1 MRAAWSVLLKW
12 GPALLMMSV
21 IFFLSSRTR
30 SSLPNFGSLDYVL
43 KKTGHM
49 LGYGLLALAYWRGLG
64 FGRRPAWYAWLL
76 AVAYACTD
84 GFHQSFVAGRDPSVV
99 DVLLFDNLGA
109 AAALML
115 ARVFERKPGA

>member
-1 MRAAWSVLLKW
+1 
-12 GPALLMMSV
+12 MMSV

-43 KKTGHM
+43 KKAGHM

-64 FGRRPAWYAWLL
+64 FGRRQAWYAWLL

-84 GFHQSFVAGRDPSVV
+84 EFHQSFVAGRDPSVV

-115 ARVFERKPGA
+115 ARVLGRKPAP